1 MLSDIARKMLH
12 FTLFFL
18 CFVPWFG
25 EIFTFHMG
33 NTVFMLLV
41 FVWIAMALLVFGI
54 SDGLKKVIKNTW
66 LLIILGSL
74 ASAVLIPYF
83 IYWFFY
89 YYFNIGIA
97 NAVVSPFSVYW
108 SDSFLS
114 TALRIITLI
123 IWMSAYGISLFDKKP
138 ADERFHN
145 RESIFAGLLILVLY
159 AMFFPLSKTIVYICF
174 AGYIFLVILWILR
187 WDTKNSL
194 TSLSLVGGI
203 FSGIFLLVVM
213 QDAFITFS
221 AWIYRNLS
229 LTSSSIVTRL
239 YSKENEALNR
249 AIAKA
254 LQTKIKK
261 GVSTPDP
268 RDQRFKVQTNFDR
281 PFWDSIQPYVNWTL
295 MIIFV
300 IIIIYILYRIKNRL
314 KIPLKENEKNKRA
327 IVESITDEYHIAEQ
341 IAKKVKRV
349 MKRLKSD
356 IFATTREGKV
366 RVMYR
371 RIMQK
376 MKQRA
381 FPETSTKT
389 PLEVMK
395 LFPDCKEVVPIY
407 NKVRYA
413 EKKVAP
419 DEYER
424 AAQNFK
430 QVMEEFKSERYMK
443 KKKNSE
449 Q

>member
-18 CFVPWFG
+18 CLVPWFG
-25 EIFTFHMG
+25 EIFIFHTG
-33 NTVFMLLV
+33 NIVFMFMV
-41 FVWIAMALLVFGI
+41 FVWMAMALLVFGI
-54 SDGLKKVIKNTW
+54 SDGLKNVIKNTW
-66 LLIILGSL
+66 LIIIPGSL
-74 ASAVLIPYF
+74 VSAALIPYF
-83 IYWFFY
+83 IYWLFY
-89 YYFNIGIA
+89 YYFNIGIV

-138 ADERFHN
+138 ADERFHH

-159 AMFFPLSKTIVYICF
+159 AMFFPQSKTIVYICF

-187 WDTKNSL
+187 WDNKNSL

-203 FSGIFLLVVM
+203 FAGVSLIIVM
-213 QDAFITFS
+213 QDAFITFF
-221 AWIYRNLS
+221 AWIYHDLS
-229 LTSSSIVTRL
+229 LTLSSIVTRV
-239 YSKENEALNR
+239 YMKNTEAFDREAERL
-249 AIAKA
+249 
-254 LQTKIKK
+254 LKIK
-261 GVSTPDP
+261 VTQPPRTPQP
-268 RDQRFKVQTNFDR
+268 TFKIKTNYDN
-281 PFWDSIQPYVNWTL
+281 PTWDAIQPYVNWTL

-300 IIIIYILYRIKNRL
+300 IVIIYILYRRKKRL

-327 IVESITDEYHIAEQ
+327 IIESITDEYHIAEQ
-341 IAKKVKRV
+341 IATKVKRV

-356 IFATTREGKV
+356 IFATTREGKI
-366 RVMYR
+366 RMMYR

-407 NKVRYA
+407 NKVRYG

-424 AAQNFK
+424 AEQNFK
-430 QVMEEFKSERYMK
+430 QVMEEFKSELYMK